1 MAKKTG
7 GSSTFHA
14 LLATSPNRFR
24 QIFWTCRD
32 SDSCSTRSPLV
43 AHALRNRNKSCPCRL
58 IRARLRFFLPLRV
71 TNLKPLNPKEKTL
84 KKILTAAFSAAAL
97 ALALASLSQPA
108 AAQDVSIWRPTTAA
122 GGAPVDP
129 NFWNNQAA
137 VRHNGGMGNTTNVT
151 IAPTTSTYNDYSTPV
166 TNVTGGQTNV
176 NASGHLT
183 NGGTFTV
190 NTGRDTTFSGDSQQN
205 NTTTNASTTATLG
218 DGSTVTTNTSSTN
231 NGPGTPE

>member
-1 MAKKTG
+1 MN
-7 GSSTFHA
+7 
-14 LLATSPNRFR
+14 PNWLR
-24 QIFWTCRD
+24 QILLWTCRD
-32 SDSCSTRSPLV
+32 PDSSSTRSLPV
-43 AHALRNRNKSCPCRL
+43 ERALRNRKKFCPCRS
-58 IRARLRFFLPLRV
+58 IRARLRFFLPLLV
-71 TNLKPLNPKEKTL
+71 SNLKPLNPKEKTL
-84 KKILTAAFSAAAL
+84 KKILTATLSAAAF

-108 AAQDVSIWRPTTAA
+108 VAQDVSIWRPTTAA

-176 NASGHLT
+176 NASGQLT

-190 NTGRDTTFSGDSQQN
+190 NTGRDTNFDGESQQN

-218 DGSTVTTNTSSTN
+218 DGGSVTTNTSSHN
-231 NGPGTPE
+231 NGSGTPN